1 MSSTDYS
8 SFKDPDGVAKLMAEL
23 AAQRNSLKTL
33 YAKVE
38 SVETTV
44 KRSILTTQQ
53 STASLDNKL
62 KQAADI
68 VDAAL
73 SSFGDDDD
81 DDKNNN
87 AKTST
92 PPIPPSTSFMPL
104 PLPTA
109 TSDANTNPS
118 QVCIAML
125 IRDPPIQS
133 LHVFLKYHFSI
144 GIKHIYLY
152 FDDITNENVDVEAM
166 NVANSYSN
174 VTTVLCNEHWYRNLI
189 HSSSSKCWSTYGE
202 YLETDLIAR
211 QVLAVEQ
218 AILQSHKDEMDWLL
232 HIDID
237 ELLHFPHNIQTKVDQ
252 YFSNIPKHID
262 CIRFLNLEAAPE
274 TMELKQIESNDYFQE
289 LTLFKKNPSVA
300 MNNATYRKHWPK
312 NKNIFNAYQN
322 GKTAVRIHLDVLP
335 LGSHKFQCNNDDRTL
350 LSVDA
355 TGAEVLHYPNASF
368 TLWYRKYKLLGHFPN
383 EWCGTT
389 TKISGTIPKGCF
401 HLESRGVVCGGGG
414 GGGGEVN
421 MDVSKE
427 LYRQHVVF
435 DQEKE
440 IQELL
445 RVGLLVRN
453 VEIQMYLKHLLTS
466 SKS

>member
-23 AAQRNSLKTL
+23 AAHRDSLKTL

-81 DDKNNN
+81 DDDNNN
-87 AKTST
+87 TKTSIPT
-92 PPIPPSTSFMPL
+92 PPMPPSTSFMPL

-109 TSDANTNPS
+109 TSDANSKPS
-118 QVCIAML
+118 QVCITML

-152 FDDITNENVDVEAM
+152 FDDITNENVDVEAI

-174 VTTVLCNEHWYRNLI
+174 VTTVLCNELWYRNLI

-218 AILQSHKDEMDWLL
+218 AIQKSHKDDMDWLL

-237 ELLHFPHNIQTKVDQ
+237 ELLHFKHNIQTKVDQ

-274 TMELKQIESNDYFQE
+274 TMELKQIESNDYFQ
-289 LTLFKKNPSVA
+289 
-300 MNNATYRKHWPK
+300 
-312 NKNIFNAYQN
+312 
-322 GKTAVRIHLDVLP
+322 
-335 LGSHKFQCNNDDRTL
+335 
-350 LSVDA
+350 
-355 TGAEVLHYPNASF
+355 
-368 TLWYRKYKLLGHFPN
+368 
-383 EWCGTT
+383 
-389 TKISGTIPKGCF
+389 
-401 HLESRGVVCGGGG
+401 
-414 GGGGEVN
+414 
-421 MDVSKE
+421 
-427 LYRQHVVF
+427 
-435 DQEKE
+435 
-440 IQELL
+440 
-445 RVGLLVRN
+445 
-453 VEIQMYLKHLLTS
+453 
-466 SKS
+466 